1 MSLSLEGKA
10 ALVTGASQ
18 GIGAAISLRLAQE
31 GCDLALCDLVV
42 DGAEQ
47 NVAPAVREL
56 GRTAEVFPCDVVDA
70 EAVADMVKEVRAK
83 LDGLDI
89 LVNNAGITA
98 DSLLLR
104 MSDDQWN
111 RVLQVNLTGTFNCT
125 RAVARS
131 MLKQKSGCV
140 ISVASVIGVMG
151 NAGQANY
158 AASKAGI
165 IGLTKSIAKEFG
177 SRGIRANAVAPGYI
191 ATEMTEKLSD
201 EAREQMLGQVP
212 LGRPGT
218 PEDVAEVVCFLAS
231 PAASYVTGQVIHI
244 DGGMVM

>member
-1 MSLSLEGKA
+1 MSPELAGQV

-18 GIGAAISLRLAQE
+18 GIGAAISLKLASA
-31 GCDLALCDLVV
+31 GADLALCDLFT

-47 NVAPAVREL
+47 AVAPAIREL
-56 GRTAEVFPCDVVDA
+56 GRQAQVFQCDVVDP
-70 EAVADMVKEVRAK
+70 EAVAVLVREV
-83 LDGLDI
+83 LDRFGKIDV

-104 MSDDQWN
+104 MSDEQWN

-131 MLKQKSGCV
+131 MLKQKSGAI
-140 ISVASVIGVMG
+140 ISVASVIGVTG

-165 IGLTKSIAKEFG
+165 IGLTKSVAKEFG
-177 SRGIRANAVAPGYI
+177 SRGIRVNAVAPGYI
-191 ATEMTEKLSD
+191 ATEMTEKLSE
-201 EAREQMLGQVP
+201 EARRQMLNQVP

-218 PEDVAEVVCFLAS
+218 PDDVADVVCFLAS
-231 PAASYVTGQVIHI
+231 PTASYVTGQVIHV

>member
-1 MSLSLEGKA
+1 LQLEGKV

-18 GIGAAISLRLAQE
+18 GIGAAISLRLARE
-31 GCDLALCDLVV
+31 GADLALCDLFT

-47 NVAPAVREL
+47 EVAPAIREL
-56 GRTAEVFPCDVVDA
+56 GRRAEVFQCNVVDS
-70 EAVADMVKEVRAK
+70 EAVAATVKEVQTT
-83 LDGLDI
+83 LGGLDI
-89 LVNNAGITA
+89 LVNNAGITD

-104 MSDDQWN
+104 MSDEQWD
-111 RVLQVNLTGTFNCT
+111 RVLKVNLTGTFNCT
-125 RAVARS
+125 RAVARL
-131 MLKQKSGCV
+131 MLKQKSGAI

-165 IGLTKSIAKEFG
+165 LGLTKSIAKEFG

-191 ATEMTEKLSD
+191 ATEMTEKLSA
-201 EAREQMLGQVP
+201 EARDQMLRQVP
-212 LGRPGT
+212 LNRPGT
-218 PEDVAEVVCFLAS
+218 AEDVAEVVCFLAS
-231 PAASYVTGQVIHI
+231 PAASYVTGQVLHI